1 MVSFKSVKLSIKIFL
16 SNFVK
21 IIILKFFFI
30 LVFYKLSYSFI
41 FETIIAGNYP
51 LIGTYE
57 AKFVDLNFL
66 NKDITLTKIYNELIL
81 KLKYNEAIDKLKEFE
96 DYYLATNDDKLISDY
111 YMLLGYCYFNISD
124 MENSKKYLELSI
136 SKNHKNYISYYILG
150 NLYFTLGDNNKAIEY
165 LEECVKIEPTFVIGR
180 RVLAQIYVDL
190 RRYNDGIRQYQEIV
204 NLLPNSGYYLYQL
217 YNAYYKAEQYEKAKE
232 VLEKMIKLQPNLY
245 LNYARF
251 VEVLIKLKDYEQAK
265 QIINQKLISN
275 TDDNVKFEG
284 YYYLANIYYI
294 NDDLKNSLKYIDQAK
309 KIKYNQNLEILEYKV
324 KEKMKNELKDFI
336 LKIIFL
342 LLILIF
348 VSALSVLIYLYNSQ
362 RELILMQR
370 QIDKA
375 AEEADNLEYLCSL
388 LIGNLSKLIPNTEFI
403 SFLLYNSTSNVLYTI
418 SNYGN
423 VPEELKKIQILVNY
437 DSREIIERKLIT
449 TELIPIKSLSVRLQN
464 MFNEIFPSL
473 LERILKEGV
482 NYIIPI
488 IDKKILK
495 GIILMKFPYSLNF
508 LKLIEINQKIGV
520 IVPRIV
526 NHIDSF
532 IFHESS
538 IVDETTMLYNR
549 KYFENTIVN
558 ELKRSERYS
567 QPLSLIVCDLDNFK
581 KINDTF
587 GHLTGDKVLRETAKI
602 IKNNIRDGIDVAAR
616 WGGEEFV
623 IVLPFTD
630 VDGAYKIAERIRA
643 NISSHKYPGLPENYI
658 ITASFGLAT
667 YPIHAK
673 TKNDLFK
680 KADEAAYISKKN
692 GKNRVTIA
700 TIEESEIKS
709 ETKSTDSSREL
720 RIDPITNLY
729 TYNDFTFD
737 LEKEIKRCRRY
748 SLPMSLIFIKAIILT
763 QAVDSDIINNIVSKL
778 GADIRKNIRFGIDLA
793 TFDKTNKLFILMLPH
808 TDKSK
813 AIIVANR
820 LYNNLLDYG
829 TILESIVSFPDDSAT
844 TNALISKGL
853 KLIELATVEEPIQYV
868 SI

>member
-1 MVSFKSVKLSIKIFL
+1 MISI
-16 SNFVK
+16 NFNFS
-21 IIILKFFFI
+21 FFFRRFISIVLFVFFIFI
-30 LVFYKLSYSFI
+30 LFKIKVYSFI

-51 LIGTYE
+51 MIGSYE

-81 KLKYNEAIDKLKEFE
+81 KLKYQEAIDKLKEFE
-96 DYYLATNDDKLISDY
+96 DYCLSIKDNRLISDY

-124 MENSKKYLELSI
+124 IEDAQKYLELSI
-136 SKNHKNYISYYILG
+136 NRNDKNYISYYILG
-150 NLYFTLGDNNKAIEY
+150 NLYFTLGDNNKAIDY
-165 LEECVKIEPTFVIGR
+165 LEKCVKIEPTFVIGR

-217 YNAYYKAEQYEKAKE
+217 YNAYYKAEQYDKAKE
-232 VLEKMIKLQPNLY
+232 IIERMIKLQPNLY
-245 LNYARF
+245 LNYSRY
-251 VEVLIKLKDYEQAK
+251 VEVLIKLKNFDQAK
-265 QIINQKLISN
+265 NVINQKLIN
-275 TDDNVKFEG
+275 NPDDNAKFEG
-284 YYYLANIYYI
+284 YYYLANIAFI
-294 NDDLKNSLKYIDQAK
+294 QDNLKDALKYVDLAK
-309 KIKYNQNLEILEYKV
+309 KIKYNQSLEILDYKI
-324 KEKMKNELKDFI
+324 KERMKKELRDFL

-342 LLILIF
+342 LLIFLV

-388 LIGNLSKLIPNTEFI
+388 LIGNLAKLIPNTEFI
-403 SFLLYNSTSNVLYTI
+403 SFLLFNSTSNTLYTI

-423 VPEELKKIQILVNY
+423 VPDELKKIQILVNY
-437 DSREIIERKLIT
+437 DSREIIEKKLIS
-449 TELIPIKSLSVRLQN
+449 TELISIKSLSNRVYN

-473 LERILKEGV
+473 LERAIKVGV

-488 IDKKILK
+488 VDKRILK
-495 GIILMKFPYSLNF
+495 GIILLKFPYSLNF
-508 LKLIEINQKIGV
+508 LKIIEVNQKIGV
-520 IVPRIV
+520 IIPRII

-558 ELKRSERYS
+558 ELKRAERYS

-587 GHLTGDKVLRETAKI
+587 GHLVGDKVLRETAKI

-630 VDGAYKIAERIRA
+630 LDSAYKIAERIRA
-643 NISSHKYPGLPENYI
+643 NISAYKYPTLPENYI

-673 TKNDLFK
+673 NKSDLFK

-700 TIEESEIKS
+700 NIAEDQSKS
-709 ETKSTDSSREL
+709 EVKNIDSSREP

-729 TYNDFTFD
+729 TYNDFMFD
-737 LEKEIKRCRRY
+737 LDKEIKRCRRY
-748 SLPMSLIFIKAIILT
+748 SLPMALIFLKAIILT
-763 QAVDSDIINNIVSKL
+763 QAVDTDIINNIVSKL
-778 GADIRKNIRFGIDLA
+778 GTDIRKNIRFGIDLA
-793 TFDKTNKLFILMLPH
+793 TFDRSNKLFILLLPH

-820 LYNNLLDYG
+820 LYNNLIDYG
-829 TILESIVSFPDDSAT
+829 TILQSIASFPEDSAT
-844 TNALISKGL
+844 TNGLISKGL
-853 KLIELATVEEPIQYV
+853 KLLELANIDEPIQYI

>member
-1 MVSFKSVKLSIKIFL
+1 MLNIF
-16 SNFVK
+16 
-21 IIILKFFFI
+21 IILFFFI
-30 LVFYKLSYSFI
+30 NLGNVFCFT
-41 FETIIAGNYP
+41 FETIISGNYP

-57 AKFVDLNFL
+57 AKFVGLNFL

-81 KLKYNEAIDKLKEFE
+81 KLKYEQAIEKLIEFE
-96 DYYLATNDDKLISDY
+96 EYYLSTKNDKLISDY

-124 MENSKKYLELSI
+124 MENAKKYLEMSI
-136 SKNHKNYISYYILG
+136 NKNKENYISYYILG

-165 LEECVKIEPTFVIGR
+165 LEQSVKIEPTFVIAR

-190 RRYNDGIRQYQEIV
+190 RKYNDGIRQYQEIV

-245 LNYARF
+245 LNYVRL
-251 VEVLIKLKDYEQAK
+251 VELLVKLKDFENAK
-265 QIINQKLISN
+265 KIIDQKLIN
-275 TDDNVKFEG
+275 NLDNNAKFEG
-284 YYYLANIYYI
+284 YYYLANIYFI
-294 NDDLKNSLKYIDQAK
+294 QDDLKNALKYIDLAK

-324 KEKMKNELKDFI
+324 KEKMKKDLRDFL

-342 LLILIF
+342 LLILFF
-348 VSALSVLIYLYNSQ
+348 VSLLAVLIYLYNSQ

-375 AEEADNLEYLCSL
+375 AEVADNLEYLCSL
-388 LIGNLSKLIPNTEFI
+388 LVGNLSKVIPDSEFI
-403 SFLLYNSTSNVLYTI
+403 SLLLYNSTSNTLYTI

-423 VPEELKKIQILVNY
+423 VPDELKKIQILVNY
-437 DSREIIERKLIT
+437 DSKEIIERKLIS
-449 TELIPIKSLSVRLQN
+449 TELISIRSLSNRLYN
-464 MFNEIFPSL
+464 MFNELFPSL
-473 LERILKEGV
+473 LERALKNGV
-482 NYIIPI
+482 NYIIPV
-488 IDKKILK
+488 IDKRNLK
-495 GIILMKFPYSLNF
+495 GIILLKFPHSLNF
-508 LKLIEINQKIGV
+508 LRIIEINQKIG
-520 IVPRIV
+520 IIIPRIV

-538 IVDETTMLYNR
+538 IVDETTTLYNR

-567 QPLSLIVCDLDNFK
+567 QPLSLIICDLDNFK

-587 GHLTGDKVLRETAKI
+587 GHLVGDKVLRETAKI

-630 VDGAYKIAERIRA
+630 VDSAYKIAERIRV
-643 NISSHKYPGLPENYI
+643 NINSHKYSGLPENYV
-658 ITASFGLAT
+658 ITASFGVAT
-667 YPIHAK
+667 YPVHAK

-700 TIEESEIKS
+700 TVSQSESKS
-709 ETKSTDSSREL
+709 ETKSIDSSREP

-729 TYNDFTFD
+729 TFNDFMFD

-748 SLPMSLIFIKAIILT
+748 SLPMSLIFLKAIILT
-763 QAVDSDIINNIVSKL
+763 QAVDDDIVNNIVSKL
-778 GADIRKNIRFGIDLA
+778 GNDIRKNIRFGVDLA
-793 TFDKTNKLFILMLPH
+793 AFDKSNKIFILMLPH
-808 TDKSK
+808 TEKSK

-820 LYNNLLDYG
+820 LYNNLMDYG
-829 TILESIVSFPDDSAT
+829 TILQAIVSFPDDSASH
-844 TNALISKGL
+844 NGLVSKGL
-853 KLIELATVEEPIQYV
+853 KLIELATVDEPIQYITV
-868 SI
+868 

>member
-1 MVSFKSVKLSIKIFL
+1 MIFFRYFIFKIFRGSL
-16 SNFVK
+16 MLNIF
-21 IIILKFFFI
+21 IILFFLINSSKVYGFT
-30 LVFYKLSYSFI
+30 
-41 FETIIAGNYP
+41 FETVVSGNYP

-57 AKFVDLNFL
+57 AKFVGLNFL
-66 NKDITLTKIYNELIL
+66 NEDVTLTKIYNELIL
-81 KLKYNEAIDKLKEFE
+81 KLKYEQAIEKLIEFE
-96 DYYLATNDDKLISDY
+96 EYYLSTKNDKLISDY
-111 YMLLGYCYFNISD
+111 YMLLGYCCFNISN
-124 MENSKKYLELSI
+124 MENAKKYLEMSI
-136 SKNHKNYISYYILG
+136 NKNKENYISYYILG

-165 LEECVKIEPTFVIGR
+165 LEQSVKIEPTFVIAR

-190 RRYNDGIRQYQEIV
+190 RKYNDGIRQYQEIV

-245 LNYARF
+245 FNYVRL
-251 VEVLIKLKDYEQAK
+251 VELVVKLKDFENAK
-265 QIINQKLISN
+265 KIIEQKLIN
-275 TDDNVKFEG
+275 NPDDNAKFEG
-284 YYYLANIYYI
+284 YYYLANIYFVQ
-294 NDDLKNSLKYIDQAK
+294 DDLKNALKYIDLAK

-324 KEKMKNELKDFI
+324 KEKMKSELRNFL

-342 LLILIF
+342 LLILFFI
-348 VSALSVLIYLYNSQ
+348 SLLAVLIYLYNSQ
-362 RELILMQR
+362 RELISMQR

-388 LIGNLSKLIPNTEFI
+388 LVGNLSKVIPNSEFI
-403 SFLLYNSTSNVLYTI
+403 SLLLYNSNSNTLYTI

-423 VPEELKKIQILVNY
+423 VPDELRKIQILVNY
-437 DSREIIERKLIT
+437 DSKEIIERKLIS
-449 TELIPIKSLSVRLQN
+449 TELISIKSLSNRLYN
-464 MFNEIFPSL
+464 MFNELFPSL
-473 LERILKEGV
+473 LERALKNGV
-482 NYIIPI
+482 NYIIPV
-488 IDKKILK
+488 IDKRNLK
-495 GIILMKFPYSLNF
+495 GIILLKIHHSINF
-508 LKLIEINQKIGV
+508 LRIIEINQKIG
-520 IVPRIV
+520 IIIPRMV

-532 IFHESS
+532 IFHES
-538 IVDETTMLYNR
+538 IIIDETTTLYNR
-549 KYFENTIVN
+549 KYFENAIVN

-567 QPLSLIVCDLDNFK
+567 QHLSLIICDLDNFK

-587 GHLTGDKVLRETAKI
+587 GHLVGDKVLRETAKI

-630 VDGAYKIAERIRA
+630 VDSAYKIAERIRV
-643 NISSHKYPGLPENYI
+643 NINSYKYSGLPENYV

-667 YPIHAK
+667 YPVHAK

-700 TIEESEIKS
+700 TIDQSESKSEIKNI
-709 ETKSTDSSREL
+709 DSSREP

-729 TYNDFTFD
+729 TYNDFMFD

-748 SLPMSLIFIKAIILT
+748 SLPMSLIFLKAIILT
-763 QAVDSDIINNIVSKL
+763 QAVDNDIVNNIVSKL
-778 GADIRKNIRFGIDLA
+778 GNDIKKYIRFAVDLA
-793 TFDKTNKLFILMLPH
+793 AFDKSNKIFILMLPH
-808 TDKSK
+808 TEKSK

-820 LYNNLLDYG
+820 LYNNLMDYG
-829 TILESIVSFPDDSAT
+829 TILQAIVSFPDDSASH
-844 TNALISKGL
+844 NGLVSKGL
-853 KLIELATVEEPIQYV
+853 KLIELATIDEPIQYI

>member
-1 MVSFKSVKLSIKIFL
+1 MISFRYFIFKIFRRIL
-16 SNFVK
+16 MLNIF
-21 IIILKFFFI
+21 IILFFLINFI
-30 LVFYKLSYSFI
+30 NVFCFT
-41 FETIIAGNYP
+41 FETVISGNYP

-57 AKFVDLNFL
+57 AKFVGLNFL

-81 KLKYNEAIDKLKEFE
+81 KLRYEQSIEKLIEFE
-96 DYYLATNDDKLISDY
+96 EYYLSTKNDKLISDY

-124 MENSKKYLELSI
+124 MENAKKYLEMSI
-136 SKNHKNYISYYILG
+136 NKNKENYISYYILG

-165 LEECVKIEPTFVIGR
+165 LEQSVKIEPTFVIAR

-190 RRYNDGIRQYQEIV
+190 RKYNDGIRQYQEIV

-245 LNYARF
+245 FNYVRF
-251 VEVLIKLKDYEQAK
+251 VELLVKLKDFENARK
-265 QIINQKLISN
+265 IIDQKLIN
-275 TDDNVKFEG
+275 NPDDNAKFEG
-284 YYYLANIYYI
+284 YYYLANIYFI
-294 NDDLKNSLKYIDQAK
+294 QDDLKNALKYIDLAK

-324 KEKMKNELKDFI
+324 KEKMKKDLRDFL

-342 LLILIF
+342 LLILFFI
-348 VSALSVLIYLYNSQ
+348 SLLAVLIYLYNSQ
-362 RELILMQR
+362 RELILIQR

-388 LIGNLSKLIPNTEFI
+388 LVGNLSKVIPNSEFI
-403 SFLLYNSTSNVLYTI
+403 SLLLYNSTSNTLYTI

-423 VPEELKKIQILVNY
+423 LPDELKKIQILVNY
-437 DSREIIERKLIT
+437 DSKEIIERKLIS
-449 TELIPIKSLSVRLQN
+449 TELISIKSLSNRLYN
-464 MFNEIFPSL
+464 MFNELFPSL
-473 LERILKEGV
+473 LERALKNGV

-488 IDKKILK
+488 IDKRNLK
-495 GIILMKFPYSLNF
+495 GIILLKFTHSINF
-508 LKLIEINQKIGV
+508 LKIIEINQKIGV
-520 IVPRIV
+520 IIPRII

-538 IVDETTMLYNR
+538 IVDETTTLYNR

-587 GHLTGDKVLRETAKI
+587 GHLVGDKVLRETAKI

-630 VDGAYKIAERIRA
+630 VDSAYKIAERIRV
-643 NISSHKYPGLPENYI
+643 NINSHKYSGLPENYV
-658 ITASFGLAT
+658 ITASFGVAT

-700 TIEESEIKS
+700 TINQSESKS
-709 ETKSTDSSREL
+709 ETKSIDSSREP

-729 TYNDFTFD
+729 TYNDFMFD

-748 SLPMSLIFIKAIILT
+748 SLPMSLIFLKAIILT
-763 QAVDSDIINNIVSKL
+763 QAVDNDIVNNIVSKL
-778 GADIRKNIRFGIDLA
+778 GNDIRRNIRFGVDLA
-793 TFDKTNKLFILMLPH
+793 AFDKSNKIFILMLPH
-808 TDKSK
+808 TEKSK

-820 LYNNLLDYG
+820 LYNNLMDYG
-829 TILESIVSFPDDSAT
+829 TILQAIVSFPDDSASH
-844 TNALISKGL
+844 NGLVSKGL
-853 KLIELATVEEPIQYV
+853 KLIELATIDEPIQYI

>member
-1 MVSFKSVKLSIKIFL
+1 MIFFKYFILKIFRGIWRL
-16 SNFVK
+16 NIF
-21 IIILKFFFI
+21 IILFFLINFSD
-30 LVFYKLSYSFI
+30 VYGFT
-41 FETIIAGNYP
+41 FETVISGNYP
-51 LIGTYE
+51 LIGSYE
-57 AKFVDLNFL
+57 AKFVGLNFL

-81 KLKYNEAIDKLKEFE
+81 ELKYEQAVDKLIEFE
-96 DYYLATNDDKLISDY
+96 KYYLSTKNNQLISDY

-124 MENSKKYLELSI
+124 MENAKKYLEISI
-136 SKNHKNYISYYILG
+136 SKNENNYISYYILG
-150 NLYFTLGDNNKAIEY
+150 NLYFTLGDSTKAIEY
-165 LEECVKIEPTFVIGR
+165 LEHSVKVEPTFVIAR

-190 RRYNDGIRQYQEIV
+190 RKYNDGIRQYQEIV

-245 LNYARF
+245 LNYVRL
-251 VEVLIKLKDYEQAK
+251 VELLVKLKDFENARK
-265 QIINQKLISN
+265 IIDQKLIN
-275 TDDNVKFEG
+275 NPDNNARFEG
-284 YYYLANIYYI
+284 YYYLANISYI
-294 NDDLKNSLKYIDQAK
+294 KDDLKNSLKYIDLAK

-324 KEKMKNELKDFI
+324 KEKMKNDLRDFLLKT
-336 LKIIFL
+336 IFL
-342 LLILIF
+342 LLILFF
-348 VSALSVLIYLYNSQ
+348 VSLLAVLIYLYNSQ

-388 LIGNLSKLIPNTEFI
+388 LVGNLSKVIPGSEFI
-403 SFLLYNSTSNVLYTI
+403 SLLLYNSTSNSLYTI

-423 VPEELKKIQILVNY
+423 VPDELKKIQILVNY
-437 DSREIIERKLIT
+437 DSREIIERKLIS
-449 TELIPIKSLSVRLQN
+449 TELISIKSLSNRLYN
-464 MFNEIFPSL
+464 MFNELFPSL
-473 LERILKEGV
+473 LERALKNGV

-488 IDKKILK
+488 IDKRNLK
-495 GIILMKFPYSLNF
+495 GIILLRFNYSINF
-508 LKLIEINQKIGV
+508 LKIIEINQKVGI

-538 IVDETTMLYNR
+538 IIDETTALYNR
-549 KYFENTIVN
+549 KYFENVIIN

-567 QPLSLIVCDLDNFK
+567 QPLTLIVCDLDNFK
-581 KINDTF
+581 KINDIF
-587 GHLTGDKVLRETAKI
+587 GHLVGDKVLRETAKI

-630 VDGAYKIAERIRA
+630 VDSAYKIAERIRV
-643 NISSHKYPGLPENYI
+643 NISSHRYLGLPENYV

-680 KADEAAYISKKN
+680 KADEAAYTSKKN
-692 GKNRVTIA
+692 GKNRITIA
-700 TIEESEIKS
+700 TIEQLEDKSEIKNI
-709 ETKSTDSSREL
+709 DSSREP

-729 TYNDFTFD
+729 TYNDFLFD

-748 SLPMSLIFIKAIILT
+748 SLPMSLIFLKAIILT
-763 QAVDSDIINNIVSKL
+763 QAVDSDIVNNIVSKL
-778 GADIRKNIRFGIDLA
+778 GNDIRKNVRFGVDLA
-793 TFDKTNKLFILMLPH
+793 TFDKSNKIFILMLPH

-820 LYNNLLDYG
+820 LYNNLMDYG
-829 TILESIVSFPDDSAT
+829 TILQAIVSFPDDSAT
-844 TNALISKGL
+844 HSALVSKGL
-853 KLIELATVEEPIQYV
+853 KLLELANIDEPIQYI

>member
-1 MVSFKSVKLSIKIFL
+1 MLNIF
-16 SNFVK
+16 
-21 IIILKFFFI
+21 IILFFLINSSNVYGFT
-30 LVFYKLSYSFI
+30 
-41 FETIIAGNYP
+41 FETVISGNYP

-57 AKFVDLNFL
+57 AKFVGLNFL

-81 KLKYNEAIDKLKEFE
+81 KLKYEQAIEKLIEFE
-96 DYYLATNDDKLISDY
+96 EYYLSTKNDKLISDY
-111 YMLLGYCYFNISD
+111 YMLLGYCYFNISN
-124 MENSKKYLELSI
+124 MENSKKYLEMSI
-136 SKNHKNYISYYILG
+136 NRNKENYISYYILG

-165 LEECVKIEPTFVIGR
+165 LEQSVKIEPTFVIAR

-190 RRYNDGIRQYQEIV
+190 RKYNDGIRQYQEIV

-245 LNYARF
+245 FNYVRL
-251 VEVLIKLKDYEQAK
+251 VELLVKLKDFENAK
-265 QIINQKLISN
+265 KIIEQKLIN
-275 TDDNVKFEG
+275 NPDDNAKFEG
-284 YYYLANIYYI
+284 YYYLANICFI
-294 NDDLKNSLKYIDQAK
+294 RDDLKNALKYIDLAK

-324 KEKMKNELKDFI
+324 KEKMKKDLRDFL

-342 LLILIF
+342 LLILFF
-348 VSALSVLIYLYNSQ
+348 VSLLSVLIYLYNSQ

-388 LIGNLSKLIPNTEFI
+388 LVGNLSKVIPNSEFI
-403 SFLLYNSTSNVLYTI
+403 SLLLYNSTSNTLYTI

-423 VPEELKKIQILVNY
+423 VPDELKKIQILVNY
-437 DSREIIERKLIT
+437 DSKEIIERKLIS
-449 TELIPIKSLSVRLQN
+449 TELISIKSLSNRLYN
-464 MFNEIFPSL
+464 MFNELFPSL
-473 LERILKEGV
+473 LERALKNGV
-482 NYIIPI
+482 NYIIPV
-488 IDKKILK
+488 IDKRNLK
-495 GIILMKFPYSLNF
+495 GIILLKFAHSINF
-508 LKLIEINQKIGV
+508 LKIIEINQKVGV
-520 IVPRIV
+520 IIPRII

-538 IVDETTMLYNR
+538 IIDEITTLYNR

-567 QPLSLIVCDLDNFK
+567 QHLSLIVCDLDNFK

-587 GHLTGDKVLRETAKI
+587 GHLVGDKVLRETAKI

-630 VDGAYKIAERIRA
+630 LDSAYKIAERIRV
-643 NISSHKYPGLPENYI
+643 NINSHKYSGLPENYV

-700 TIEESEIKS
+700 TIDQSESKS
-709 ETKSTDSSREL
+709 ETKSIDSSREP

-729 TYNDFTFD
+729 NYNDFMFD

-748 SLPMSLIFIKAIILT
+748 SLPMSLIFLKAIILT
-763 QAVDSDIINNIVSKL
+763 QAVDNDIVNNIVSKL
-778 GADIRKNIRFGIDLA
+778 GNDIKKNIRFGVDLA
-793 TFDKTNKLFILMLPH
+793 AFDKSNKIFILMLPH
-808 TDKSK
+808 TEKSK

-820 LYNNLLDYG
+820 LYNNLMDYG
-829 TILESIVSFPDDSAT
+829 TILQAIVSFPDDSASH
-844 TNALISKGL
+844 NGLVSKGL
-853 KLIELATVEEPIQYV
+853 KLIELATVDEPIQYISV
-868 SI
+868 

>member
-1 MVSFKSVKLSIKIFL
+1 MISFRYFIFKIFRRIL
-16 SNFVK
+16 VLNIF
-21 IIILKFFFI
+21 IILFFFI
-30 LVFYKLSYSFI
+30 NFINVFCFT
-41 FETIIAGNYP
+41 FETVISGNYP

-57 AKFVDLNFL
+57 AKFVGLNSL

-81 KLKYNEAIDKLKEFE
+81 KLKYEQAIEKLIEFE
-96 DYYLATNDDKLISDY
+96 EYYLSTKNDKLISDY
-111 YMLLGYCYFNISD
+111 YMLLGYCYFNISN
-124 MENSKKYLELSI
+124 MENAKKYLEMSI
-136 SKNHKNYISYYILG
+136 NRNKENYISYYILG

-165 LEECVKIEPTFVIGR
+165 LEQCVKIEPTFVIAR

-190 RRYNDGIRQYQEIV
+190 RKYNDGIRQYQEIV

-245 LNYARF
+245 LNYIRL
-251 VEVLIKLKDYEQAK
+251 VELLVKLKDFENAK
-265 QIINQKLISN
+265 KIIEQKLIN
-275 TDDNVKFEG
+275 NPDDNAKFEG
-284 YYYLANIYYI
+284 YYYLANIYFI
-294 NDDLKNSLKYIDQAK
+294 QDDLKNALKYIDLAK

-324 KEKMKNELKDFI
+324 KEKMKKELRDFL

-342 LLILIF
+342 LLILFF
-348 VSALSVLIYLYNSQ
+348 VCLLAVLIYLYNSQ

-388 LIGNLSKLIPNTEFI
+388 LIGNLSKVIPNSEFI
-403 SFLLYNSTSNVLYTI
+403 SLLLYNSTSNTLYTI

-423 VPEELKKIQILVNY
+423 VADEFKKIQILVNY
-437 DSREIIERKLIT
+437 DSKEIIERKLIS
-449 TELIPIKSLSVRLQN
+449 TELISIKSLSNRLYN
-464 MFNEIFPSL
+464 MFNELFPSL
-473 LERILKEGV
+473 LERALKNGV
-482 NYIIPI
+482 NYIIPV
-488 IDKKILK
+488 IDKRNLK
-495 GIILMKFPYSLNF
+495 GIILLKFAHSINF
-508 LKLIEINQKIGV
+508 LKIIEINQKVGV
-520 IVPRIV
+520 IIPRII

-538 IVDETTMLYNR
+538 IVDETTTLYNR

-587 GHLTGDKVLRETAKI
+587 GHLVGDKVLRETAKI
-602 IKNNIRDGIDVAAR
+602 IKNNIRDGIDIAAR

-623 IVLPFTD
+623 IVLPFAD
-630 VDGAYKIAERIRA
+630 VDSTYKIAERIRV
-643 NISSHKYPGLPENYI
+643 NINSHKYSGLPENYV
-658 ITASFGLAT
+658 ITASFGVAT

-700 TIEESEIKS
+700 TIDQLESKS
-709 ETKSTDSSREL
+709 ETKNIDSSREP

-729 TYNDFTFD
+729 TYNDFMFD

-748 SLPMSLIFIKAIILT
+748 SIPMSLIFLKAIILT
-763 QAVDSDIINNIVSKL
+763 QAVDNDIVNNIVSKL
-778 GADIRKNIRFGIDLA
+778 GNDIKENIRFGVDLA
-793 TFDKTNKLFILMLPH
+793 AFDKSNKIFILMLPH
-808 TDKSK
+808 TEKSK

-820 LYNNLLDYG
+820 LYNNLMDYG
-829 TILESIVSFPDDSAT
+829 TILQSIVSFPDDSASH
-844 TNALISKGL
+844 NSLVSKGL
-853 KLIELATVEEPIQYV
+853 KLIELATVDEPIQYISV
-868 SI
+868 

>member
-1 MVSFKSVKLSIKIFL
+1 MLNIF
-16 SNFVK
+16 
-21 IIILKFFFI
+21 IILFFFI
-30 LVFYKLSYSFI
+30 NLSNVFCFT
-41 FETIIAGNYP
+41 FETIISGNYP

-57 AKFVDLNFL
+57 AKFVGLNFL

-81 KLKYNEAIDKLKEFE
+81 KLKYEQAIEKLIEFE
-96 DYYLATNDDKLISDY
+96 EYYLSTKNDKLISDY

-124 MENSKKYLELSI
+124 MENTKKYLEMSI
-136 SKNHKNYISYYILG
+136 NKNKENYISYYILG

-165 LEECVKIEPTFVIGR
+165 LEQSVKIEPTFVIAR

-190 RRYNDGIRQYQEIV
+190 RKYNDGIRQYQEIL

-245 LNYARF
+245 LNYVRL
-251 VEVLIKLKDYEQAK
+251 VELLVKLKDFENAK
-265 QIINQKLISN
+265 KIIEQKLIN
-275 TDDNVKFEG
+275 NLDNNAKFEG
-284 YYYLANIYYI
+284 YYYLANIYFVQ
-294 NDDLKNSLKYIDQAK
+294 DDLKNALKYIDLAK

-324 KEKMKNELKDFI
+324 KEKMKKDLRDFL

-342 LLILIF
+342 LLILFF
-348 VSALSVLIYLYNSQ
+348 VSLLAVLIYLYNSQ

-375 AEEADNLEYLCSL
+375 AEVADNLEYLCSL
-388 LIGNLSKLIPNTEFI
+388 LVGNLSKVIPDSEFI
-403 SFLLYNSTSNVLYTI
+403 SLLLYNSTFNTLYTI

-423 VPEELKKIQILVNY
+423 VPDELKKIQILVNY
-437 DSREIIERKLIT
+437 DSKEIIERKLIS
-449 TELIPIKSLSVRLQN
+449 TELISIRSLSNRLYN
-464 MFNEIFPSL
+464 MFNELFPSL
-473 LERILKEGV
+473 LERALKNGV
-482 NYIIPI
+482 NYIIPV
-488 IDKKILK
+488 IDKRNLK
-495 GIILMKFPYSLNF
+495 GIILLKFPHSLNF
-508 LKLIEINQKIGV
+508 LRIIEINQKIG
-520 IVPRIV
+520 IIIPRIV

-538 IVDETTMLYNR
+538 IVDETTTLYNR

-567 QPLSLIVCDLDNFK
+567 QPLSLIICDLDNFK

-587 GHLTGDKVLRETAKI
+587 GHLVGDKVLRETAKI

-623 IVLPFTD
+623 VVLPFTD
-630 VDGAYKIAERIRA
+630 VDSAYKIAERIRV
-643 NISSHKYPGLPENYI
+643 NINSHKYSGLPENYV
-658 ITASFGLAT
+658 ITASFGVAT

-700 TIEESEIKS
+700 TIDQSEIKS
-709 ETKSTDSSREL
+709 ETKNIDSSREP

-729 TYNDFTFD
+729 TYNDFMFD

-748 SLPMSLIFIKAIILT
+748 SLPMSLIFLKAIILT
-763 QAVDSDIINNIVSKL
+763 QAVDNDIINNIVSKL
-778 GADIRKNIRFGIDLA
+778 GNDIRKNIRFGVDLA
-793 TFDKTNKLFILMLPH
+793 TFDKSNKIFILMLPH
-808 TDKSK
+808 TEKSK

-820 LYNNLLDYG
+820 LYNNLMDYG
-829 TILESIVSFPDDSAT
+829 TILQAIVSFPDDSASH
-844 TNALISKGL
+844 NGLVSKGL
-853 KLIELATVEEPIQYV
+853 KLIELATVDEPIQYITV
-868 SI
+868 